1 MDGFASLI
9 FIILAFNHQLT
20 GMGMAV
26 NTCLFVSNI
35 LKIVNACWTL
45 AVNSDKNRTMLKW
58 QCFFSPVIAA
68 LVGCFSIGSAEL
80 TKDGDFF
87 QNATR
92 VESGQDD
99 ASCQRIRR
107 DG

>member
-1 MDGFASLI
+1 
-9 FIILAFNHQLT
+9 
-20 GMGMAV
+20 
-26 NTCLFVSNI
+26 
-35 LKIVNACWTL
+35 
-45 AVNSDKNRTMLKW
+45 MLKW

-68 LVGCFSIGSAEL
+68 LVGCFSIGVAEL